1 MRRRGPV
8 ILLGILLLVGVAALA
23 IVLLLRGNNQP
34 QQQSSTTTD
43 SAAVTTASGTPG
55 VGGLVAGGAQAT
67 TASGPTPTPLGTT
80 VQVVV
85 VTRNLSAGTQLLLED
100 LDTVLLPRQEFNP
113 DTDVTNPQQALGR
126 ILKNPLLSRQQL
138 RRGDIIEGGFSTY
151 MRNLVA
157 DKRLE
162 PGKKA
167 FAYATNDLSAVGG
180 FISEGDLVDV
190 VATYI
195 FERKGDQDN
204 AVTDTNVQGTG
215 NANQFN
221 FTGNQTTT
229 RPVILELST
238 KTVLQN
244 VRVLKVIRF
253 GAPVEPYRAGA
264 LKSTPTPGAVALDQQ
279 PSATTIVVGPGTPT
293 PVPTL
298 PPYEEN
304 GRQFPTSQILVLAVT
319 DQEAEV
325 LKFTREA
332 RVALSVSVLA
342 GVAGAKPEIQASVS
356 ADRSALLG
364 IPVVHFTLR
373 ARPVDTTNPQDPA
386 LTIDK
391 TSGVT
396 YRTLVRDYGLPI
408 PEAVFATSLNQR

>member
-1 MRRRGPV
+1 V
-8 ILLGILLLVGVAALA
+8 VGV
-23 IVLLLRGNNQP
+23 
-34 QQQSSTTTD
+34 
-43 SAAVTTASGTPG
+43 
-55 VGGLVAGGAQAT
+55 AQAT
-67 TASGPTPTPLGTT
+67 TASGPTPTPLGSN
-80 VQVVV
+80 VSVVV
-85 VTRNLSAGTQLLLED
+85 VTRNLSAGTQLLPDD
-100 LDTVLLPRQEFNP
+100 LDTILLPRQEYNP
-113 DTDVTNPQQALGR
+113 DNDLTNPQQALGR

-195 FERKGDQDN
+195 FERKGDENN
-204 AVTDTNVQGTG
+204 AFSSQTDQT
-215 NANQFN
+215 NANAQQSQQN
-221 FTGNQTTT
+221 SVTSVQ

-253 GAPVEPYRAGA
+253 GPPVEPYRAGA
-264 LKSTPTPGAVALDQQ
+264 LKSTPTPGAVALDQA
-279 PSATTIVVGPGTPT
+279 PSATTVAVGPGTPT
-293 PVPTL
+293 PVPTV

-304 GRQFPTSQILVLAVT
+304 GKQFPTSQILVLAVT

-342 GVAGAKPEIQASVS
+342 GVNGANPQINAQVS

-364 IPVVHFTLR
+364 VPVVHFTLR
-373 ARPVDTTNPQDPA
+373 ARPVDTSNPQDPA